1 MNSPAVDEVERLI
14 ELATARL
21 GSAPLE
27 ALAFAEQAH
36 AGLGAQ
42 TPAASVARAW
52 WVRGLVRHYAG
63 QHVAGLGDLR
73 HALEQVPPDAAAL
86 RSSVLRGL
94 AIGCQLMGRLDAA
107 LAWATQS
114 LEAARND
121 GDPTL
126 VADAML
132 SVGVVYSQSGDAES
146 GLQHYDAVLA
156 LFEVHGDTV
165 RCIRVLNNMG
175 INCKNL
181 NRLDESA
188 AHFERA
194 LALAG
199 GDDNDGDAGIRATL
213 AVNLGETLW
222 RLGRHAD
229 ARRTLQ
235 AAVTQ
240 LQASGLRDAE
250 ANART
255 TLGRVS
261 LDLGD
266 GELAQT
272 EFERS
277 LKILEATGSRNH
289 LAATHRGLV
298 EAHKASGRFEAAL
311 RHHEAF
317 HAAERAQFNQE
328 SDARLRTLRVQLEL
342 SEAQHQA
349 ELHRLQHAAV
359 AKTHAELKQLHA
371 DLQAADLEKT
381 RLLGRLNEQSRT
393 DALTGLANRR
403 RLDERLSEEFAR
415 ARRHG
420 HPLTVAMGDLDFFKR
435 INDRLGHA
443 IGDAVLRRVGA
454 ILRERC
460 RSTDL
465 VARYGGEEFCIVF
478 LETDAALAATAC
490 EALREAIATH
500 DWRGVHPALSGAMS
514 VTLSIGLSDDMRLA
528 NHEQL
533 LADADTHLYEAK
545 HAGKNRV
552 EWRGAN
558 SANSAAS
565 TGRLA

>member
-1 MNSPAVDEVERLI
+1 MTTPAVDEIERLI
-14 ELATARL
+14 ELATARMA
-21 GSAPLE
+21 SAPLE

-36 AGLGAQ
+36 ERLDAQ

-52 WVRGLVRHYAG
+52 WVRGLARHHAG

-73 HALEQVPPDAAAL
+73 QALELVPPDAAAL
-86 RSSVLRGL
+86 RSRVLRGL

-107 LAWATQS
+107 LAWAIQS
-114 LEAARND
+114 LEAARGD

-126 VADAML
+126 VADSML
-132 SVGVVYSQSGDAES
+132 SVGVVYSQSGDAQS
-146 GLQHYDAVLA
+146 GLQHYREVLT
-156 LFEVHGDTV
+156 LFESRGDSV

-188 AHFERA
+188 AYFERA
-194 LALAG
+194 LALADG
-199 GDDNDGDAGIRATL
+199 GDNDGDVGIRATL

-250 ANART
+250 ANARI

-266 GELAQT
+266 GELAQA
-272 EFERS
+272 EFEQS
-277 LKILEATGSRNH
+277 LQLLQATGSRNH
-289 LAATHRGLV
+289 LAPTHLGLADV
-298 EAHKASGRFEAAL
+298 HKAAGRFEAAL

-317 HAAERAQFNQE
+317 HAAERAQFNEQ

-342 SEAQHQA
+342 ADAQHQA
-349 ELHRLQHAAV
+349 ELHRLQHEAV
-359 AKTHAELKQLHA
+359 TKTHGELQQLHV

-420 HPLTVAMGDLDFFKR
+420 HPLTVAMGDLDFLKR

-443 IGDAVLRRVGA
+443 TGDAVLRRVGA

-478 LETDAALAATAC
+478 LETDAALAAAAC

-500 DWRGVHPALSGAMS
+500 DWPAVHPALAGAMS
-514 VTLSIGLSDDMRLA
+514 VTLSIGLSDDLRLA

-552 EWRGAN
+552 EWRGAR
-558 SANSAAS
+558 STAAS
-565 TGRLA
+565 TSLSA

>member
-1 MNSPAVDEVERLI
+1 MNTSAVDEIERLI
-14 ELATARL
+14 EQAVACT

-27 ALAFAEQAH
+27 ALAFAKQAH
-36 AGLGAQ
+36 SRLDAQ

-52 WVRGLVRHYAG
+52 WARGLARHHAG
-63 QHVAGLGDLR
+63 QHVDGLSDLQ
-73 HALEQVPPDAAAL
+73 HALKQVPADAPAL
-86 RSSVLRGL
+86 RSRVLRGL

-114 LEAARND
+114 LDAARSD

-146 GLQHYDAVLA
+146 GLQHYREVLA
-156 LFEVHGDTV
+156 LFEPRGDTL
-165 RCIRVLNNMG
+165 RCLRVLNNMG

-188 AHFERA
+188 AHYARAMA
-194 LALAG
+194 LADELG
-199 GDDNDGDAGIRATL
+199 SSGLRATL
-213 AVNLGETLW
+213 AINLGETQW
-222 RLGRHAD
+222 RLGRHAE
-229 ARRTLQ
+229 ARLTLQ
-235 AAVTQ
+235 AALSH
-240 LQASGLRDAE
+240 LQVSGQPDAQ
-250 ANART
+250 ANARS
-255 TLGRVS
+255 TLGRVL
-261 LDLGD
+261 LDLGECD
-266 GELAQT
+266 AAQA
-272 EFERS
+272 EFERA
-277 LKILEATGSRNH
+277 LQLLAATGSRNH
-289 LAATHRGLV
+289 LAPAHLGLA
-298 EAHKASGRFEAAL
+298 ELHKAAGRFETAL

-317 HAAERAQFNQE
+317 HAAERAQFNEQ

-342 SEAQHQA
+342 ADAQHQT
-349 ELHRLQHAAV
+349 ELHRLQHEAV

-371 DLQAADLEKT
+371 DLQAADIEKT

-420 HPLTVAMGDLDFFKR
+420 HPLAVAMCDLDFFKR

-443 IGDAVLRRVGA
+443 TGDAVLRRVAA

-478 LETDAALAATAC
+478 LDTDAALAATVC
-490 EALREAIATH
+490 EALREAIAAD
-500 DWRGVHPALSGAMS
+500 DWRAVHPALSGAMT
-514 VTLSIGLSDDMRLA
+514 VTLSMGLSDDLRLA

-552 EWRGAN
+552 EWRG
-558 SANSAAS
+558 SGRAAS
-565 TGRLA
+565 GLSA

>member
-1 MNSPAVDEVERLI
+1 MNSPAVDEIERLI

-42 TPAASVARAW
+42 TPAASAARAW
-52 WVRGLVRHYAG
+52 WVRGLARHYAG
-63 QHVAGLGDLR
+63 QHMAGLGDLR

-86 RSSVLRGL
+86 RSRVLRGL

-146 GLQHYDAVLA
+146 GLRHYRAVLA
-156 LFEVHGDTV
+156 LFEVHADTV

-181 NRLDESA
+181 GRLDESA
-188 AHFERA
+188 AYFERA
-194 LALAG
+194 LALADG
-199 GDDNDGDAGIRATL
+199 GDNDSDAGIRATL

-289 LAATHRGLV
+289 LAATHQGLAQ
-298 EAHKASGRFEAAL
+298 AHKASGRFEAAL

-359 AKTHAELKQLHA
+359 AKTHTELKQLHA

-443 IGDAVLRRVGA
+443 IGDEVLRRVGA

-500 DWRGVHPALSGAMS
+500 DWRGVHSALAGAMS